1 MKRVTNK
8 QKGFTLIEVITV
20 LVLVGMIGIGAVTYV
35 IKVTEAQVFTRNNA
49 TTIQKGQV
57 AMMQMVKVLTNAS
70 MSSITAADGYS
81 ISFTS
86 PTKDQGTINFTITRP
101 GNTGNT
107 ISINGITLTDQVS
120 DFELKYYRTHD
131 TGPVAW
137 EPGMSVIVG
146 IRMVLESN
154 GVDCPFEAR
163 VKPRNL

>member
-20 LVLVGMIGIGAVTYV
+20 LVLVGILGIGAVTYV

-70 MSSITAADGYS
+70 MSSISAVGDSS

-86 PTKDQGTINFTITRP
+86 TTKDSHVINFTITRP
-101 GNTGNT
+101 ANTNI
-107 ISINGITLTDQVS
+107 ISINGITLTDQVR

-131 TGPVAW
+131 TEPVTW

-146 IRMVLESN
+146 IRIVLMSN
-154 GVDCPFEAR
+154 GVECPFEAR

>member
-70 MSSITAADGYS
+70 MQSISAADVSS
-81 ISFTS
+81 ISFKS
-86 PTKDQGTINFTITRP
+86 PNKDRETINFTIMRAE
-101 GNTGNT
+101 NTGAIT
-107 ISINGITLTDQVS
+107 INGKTLTDQVS
-120 DFELKYYRTHD
+120 DFKLTYYRTHD
-131 TGPVAW
+131 TDAVEWG
-137 EPGMSVIVG
+137 PGMSVIVG
-146 IRMVLESN
+146 IKLVLKSN